1 MPMIHP
7 TAVVAPEARIADNVR
22 IGAFCVVGPE
32 VTLDEGVELKSHV
45 VVEGKSHIG
54 ARTVIYPFAAI
65 GHAPQDLK
73 YKGEASSLTVG
84 ADCMIREYVTIHP
97 GTSGDKMHTEIGHHC
112 LLMVGVHVAHDCV
125 VGNYVIMAN
134 NATLAGHVHVG
145 DHVVIGGL
153 SAIHQFVRIGAH
165 AMIGGMS
172 GIEHDVIPY
181 GSAMGERAN
190 LAGLNLVGLKRRGFS
205 RESIHQLRHAYKAL
219 FESDGTL
226 GSRLERAQK
235 EFADQPEVMELIR
248 FMTNDSSRS
257 YCVPKPHA
265 A

>member
-1 MPMIHP
+1 MPVIHP
-7 TAVVAPEARIADNVR
+7 SAVVAPEAQIADNVR
-22 IGAFCVVGPE
+22 IGPFCVVGAQVVLE
-32 VTLDEGVELKSHV
+32 EGVELKSHV
-45 VVEGKSHIG
+45 VVEGRSHIG
-54 ARTVIYPFAAI
+54 ARTLIYPFAAI

-73 YKGEASSLTVG
+73 YKGEESSLSIG
-84 ADCMIREYVTIHP
+84 ADCVIREYVTVHP

-134 NATLAGHVHVG
+134 NATLAGHVNVG

-181 GSAMGERAN
+181 GSAMGERAS

-205 RESIHQLRHAYKAL
+205 RDAIHQLRHAYKTL
-219 FESDGTL
+219 FDGEGTL
-226 GSRLERAQK
+226 GSRLEQAER
-235 EFADQPEVMELIR
+235 EFAGQPEVMDLIR
-248 FMTNDSSRS
+248 FMKNDSSRS
-257 YCVPKPHA
+257 YCVPKHA